1 MKDLTLIKISEILAS
16 PLVNETNDTAS
27 LELKSVVI
35 DSRKAE
41 EGGLFIATKGEKT
54 DGHSYIKDVKE
65 KGVLG
70 VVCEKVPDVEI
81 PYILVEDSFKALSL
95 IAKFYRSVLDI
106 PVIGVTGSVGKT
118 STKEFIAGTLSAKL
132 NVLKTIGNFNNE
144 VGMPLTLLSIREEH
158 QVAVIEMGISEP
170 GEMTRL
176 SEVAK
181 PDICVI
187 TNIGECHLEKLIDRD
202 GVLKAKTEIFKHMN
216 KEGSIYLNGDDD
228 KLITVKKPYD
238 VEPVRYGFRSIND
251 ISVENIKDLGLLGS
265 DVTIILDNNEGK
277 MARRV
282 DVHVPLPGRHMIL
295 NAMVAAG
302 IADSFGLSLK
312 EIAKGIASVKA
323 TGGRSNVIRAGEY
336 TVIDDCYNA
345 NPTSMK
351 SAIKLLNMA
360 DTRKVAILGDMF
372 ELGADEKELHREVG
386 AYAVSHGVDVLITIG
401 ELSKNMFQGALECGR
416 FNDAPMFCF
425 DTKEAAMEELHDI
438 LKPGDSILI
447 KASHG
452 MHLEKIVEF
461 LKERR

>member
-1 MKDLTLIKISEILAS
+1 
-16 PLVNETNDTAS
+16 
-27 LELKSVVI
+27 
-35 DSRKAE
+35 
-41 EGGLFIATKGEKT
+41 
-54 DGHSYIKDVKE
+54 
-65 KGVLG
+65 
-70 VVCEKVPDVEI
+70 
-81 PYILVEDSFKALSL
+81 
-95 IAKFYRSVLDI
+95 
-106 PVIGVTGSVGKT
+106 
-118 STKEFIAGTLSAKL
+118 
-132 NVLKTIGNFNNE
+132 
-144 VGMPLTLLSIREEH
+144 
-158 QVAVIEMGISEP
+158 
-170 GEMTRL
+170 
-176 SEVAK
+176 
-181 PDICVI
+181 
-187 TNIGECHLEKLIDRD
+187 
-202 GVLKAKTEIFKHMN
+202 
-216 KEGSIYLNGDDD
+216 
-228 KLITVKKPYD
+228 
-238 VEPVRYGFRSIND
+238 
-251 ISVENIKDLGLLGS
+251 
-265 DVTIILDNNEGK
+265 

>member
-216 KEGSIYLNGDDD
+216 KE
-228 KLITVKKPYD
+228 
-238 VEPVRYGFRSIND
+238 
-251 ISVENIKDLGLLGS
+251 
-265 DVTIILDNNEGK
+265 
-277 MARRV
+277 
-282 DVHVPLPGRHMIL
+282 
-295 NAMVAAG
+295 
-302 IADSFGLSLK
+302 
-312 EIAKGIASVKA
+312 
-323 TGGRSNVIRAGEY
+323 
-336 TVIDDCYNA
+336 
-345 NPTSMK
+345 
-351 SAIKLLNMA
+351 
-360 DTRKVAILGDMF
+360 
-372 ELGADEKELHREVG
+372 
-386 AYAVSHGVDVLITIG
+386 
-401 ELSKNMFQGALECGR
+401 
-416 FNDAPMFCF
+416 
-425 DTKEAAMEELHDI
+425 
-438 LKPGDSILI
+438 
-447 KASHG
+447 
-452 MHLEKIVEF
+452 
-461 LKERR
+461 